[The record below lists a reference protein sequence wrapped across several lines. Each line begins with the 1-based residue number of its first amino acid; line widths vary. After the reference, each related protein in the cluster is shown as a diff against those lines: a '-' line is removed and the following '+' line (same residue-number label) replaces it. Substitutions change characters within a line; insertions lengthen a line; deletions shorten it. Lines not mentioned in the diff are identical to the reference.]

1 MNNVIIIGCGR
12 VGSKLANLLSDNG
25 DNVCCID
32 RSADAFANLGS
43 SFNGSTVQGLGF
55 DEDVLEQA
63 GIRECNVFAAVTQH
77 DNTNLMCA
85 EVARRLYNVP
95 LVISRLYNPNHEN
108 AYAQIGIDYVCGTS
122 LVADGIFSKVM
133 SKNGS
138 HISTFGDCEVV
149 EFSLNLG
156 RASEG
161 GRKSIRVSE
170 LEREHEI
177 RIVAFERADGSAS
190 SIPNADSVLYNGD
203 IVLACAKLD
212 SMGILANYIQQ

>member
-1 MNNVIIIGCGR
+1 MNNVIIVGCGR

-55 DEDVLEQA
+55 DEDVLERA
-63 GIRECNVFAAVTQH
+63 GIEECNVLAAVTQH

-95 LVISRLYNPNHEN
+95 LVISRLYNPDHEN
-108 AYAQIGIDYVCGTS
+108 AYSQIGIDYVCGTS
-122 LVADGIFSKVM
+122 LVADEIFSKVM
-133 SKNGS
+133 SAHGS
-138 HISTFGDCEVV
+138 HVSTFGDCEIIQ
-149 EFSLNLG
+149 FSLDLG
-156 RASEG
+156 RISEG
-161 GRKSIRVSE
+161 GRKGIRAGE

-177 RIVAFERADGSAS
+177 RVIAFERADGSAS

-203 IVLACAKLD
+203 IVLACVKLD
-212 SMGILANYIQQ
+212 SMDLLANYIQR